1 MPNSKIKYLE
11 KLTDFLDKAV
21 KVPRSYQLKH
31 VNDDNDVISKE
42 ESVRRLKIALVI
54 FGNFL
59 KNYENYETT
68 SFFET
73 IIIFR
78 VFTTITKYWTDLCF
92 NDN

>member
-21 KVPRSYQLKH
+21 KVPRSYQLRH
-31 VNDDNDVISKE
+31 VNDDTDVISKE

-59 KNYENYETT
+59 KNY
-68 SFFET
+68 
-73 IIIFR
+73 
-78 VFTTITKYWTDLCF
+78 
-92 NDN
+92 

>member
-21 KVPRSYQLKH
+21 KVPRSYTLKH
-31 VNDDNDVISKE
+31 VNDDTDVVSKE

-59 KNYENYETT
+59 KNY
-68 SFFET
+68 
-73 IIIFR
+73 
-78 VFTTITKYWTDLCF
+78 
-92 NDN
+92 